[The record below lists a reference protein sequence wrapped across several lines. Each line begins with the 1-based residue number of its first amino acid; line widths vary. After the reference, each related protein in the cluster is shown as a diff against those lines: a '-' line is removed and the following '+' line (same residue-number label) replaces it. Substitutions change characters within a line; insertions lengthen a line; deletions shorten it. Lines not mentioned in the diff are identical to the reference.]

1 MLGEHLCEK
10 HQNKIRE
17 EFNYRRQHMQLQSP
31 NHFPKAL
38 ATIMLEPGVTR
49 HCLVDMYVI
58 SLINDAVAAS

>member
-1 MLGEHLCEK
+1 VKNIKIKLEK
-10 HQNKIRE
+10 NLSH
-17 EFNYRRQHMQLQSP
+17 RRQHMQLQSP